1 MNYIPSPCLYPIA
14 ILFFCLLN
22 QELAGAFTAIAPLG
36 LGVLDSKLL
45 RLRAPLERR
54 SLPSVQRACVTEFE
68 NCDSSRGFNR
78 LSISSSNDLESLQN
92 VLGVKFNDISLLQH
106 ALVHRS
112 AVDNCLRSNQR
123 LEFLGDAILDMVVS
137 EYLYHSFPDL
147 KEGELTARR
156 KEVVNSRVLAKIAK
170 QDCIGDWIVMTA
182 LEASAGGRTKESIL
196 ADAAE
201 SIIAAVYLDQGMDAA
216 STFILRWLGD
226 VIQDASSNPE
236 GTDFKSRLQELMMQ
250 QNFGAPQ
257 YTTVERGVAKS
268 ALPITKGY

>member
-1 MNYIPSPCLYPIA
+1 
-14 ILFFCLLN
+14 
-22 QELAGAFTAIAPLG
+22 
-36 LGVLDSKLL
+36 
-45 RLRAPLERR
+45 
-54 SLPSVQRACVTEFE
+54 
-68 NCDSSRGFNR
+68 
-78 LSISSSNDLESLQN
+78 
-92 VLGVKFNDISLLQH
+92 
-106 ALVHRS
+106 
-112 AVDNCLRSNQR
+112 
-123 LEFLGDAILDMVVS
+123 
-137 EYLYHSFPDL
+137 
-147 KEGELTARR
+147 
-156 KEVVNSRVLAKIAK
+156 
-170 QDCIGDWIVMTA
+170 MTA